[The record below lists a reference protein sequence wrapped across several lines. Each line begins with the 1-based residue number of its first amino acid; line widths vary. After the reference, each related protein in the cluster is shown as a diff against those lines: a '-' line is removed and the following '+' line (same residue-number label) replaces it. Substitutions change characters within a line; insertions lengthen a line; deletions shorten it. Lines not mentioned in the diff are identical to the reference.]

1 MAITG
6 DYHTHTIY
14 SRRKFFPY
22 FHAKGTIEENV
33 VSAKNKGLK
42 EVAITDHGFNH
53 KFFCTYRDNL
63 DKLKKECVR
72 LSQKYDMNVLLGV
85 ESNIISMDGDI
96 DVNNDD
102 YKKLDSI
109 LCGFHKCVIAKSN
122 KDKKLLF
129 ARNKWARLRKSDKYK
144 KENTAVFIKVIQKN
158 NIDIITHLK
167 QDIAVDPIAIAKEAV
182 KKGTLI
188 ELNNKHYHFTDEEL
202 IGMAK
207 TGVKFIIN
215 SDAHKPSR
223 IGGYENVIDIINRL
237 NISKT
242 QIVNWDK
249 LPEFINY
256 KRKK

>member
-1 MAITG
+1 MALFG

-14 SRRKFFPY
+14 SRRKFMPY
-22 FHAKGTIEENV
+22 FHAKGTIEDNV
-33 VSAKNKGLK
+33 ISAKNKGLK

-53 KFFCTYRDNL
+53 KFFCTYRENL
-63 DKLKKECVR
+63 DKLKKECKR
-72 LSQKYDMNVLLGV
+72 LSQKYDINVLLGV

-96 DVNNDD
+96 DVNNED
-102 YKKLDSI
+102 YKHLDI
-109 LCGFHKCVIAKSN
+109 VLCGFHKCVNAKTS

-129 ARNKWARLRKSDKYK
+129 ADNKWARIKKSEKF
-144 KENTAVFIKVIQKN
+144 KERNTQVFIKAIQKN

-167 QDIAVDPIAIAKEAV
+167 QDIAVDPVAIAKEAA

-188 ELNNKHYHFTDEEL
+188 ELNNKHYLLTDNEL
-202 IGMAK
+202 LDMVK
-207 TGVKFIIN
+207 TGVKFVID

-223 IGGYENVIDIINRL
+223 VGNHENVIEILKRL
-237 NISKT
+237 NVPLE
-242 QIVNWDK
+242 QVVNWDK